1 MLTVRNLCAELGE
14 FKLDGVS
21 FEVPKG
27 DYLVLLGPSGS
38 GKSVILESIVGL
50 VPIISGEIIL
60 NGRNINKERIQYR
73 GVGLVFQDF
82 AVFPHLTV
90 AANIAYPL
98 KGMDV
103 GKVGIEEAVNAVAE
117 KLSIAHLLN
126 RKPDTLSG
134 GELQRVAIART
145 LVLNPLIL
153 LLDEPL
159 SSLDAQ
165 LRSEIRALLRQLN
178 REGQTIIH
186 VTHDFEEALSLA
198 KNVAILHNGS
208 LVQVGDSKS
217 VFQNPKSPFVAE
229 LTGVRNFFEVK
240 VEGSAGSDLKSGITA
255 KGLEVK
261 FYGGADGADGFV
273 LIDDKSIFVSIE
285 HTDTSALNSLYGRVV
300 EIIPSR
306 VGYEVVVDAGERI
319 FAAVTSESIDHLGI
333 APGKS
338 VWLSFKASSIRFIE
352 A

>member
-1 MLTVRNLCAELGE
+1 MLAVKNLCAELGA
-14 FKLDGVS
+14 FRLNDVS

-50 VPIISGEIIL
+50 VPIMSGEIIL
-60 NGRNINKERIQYR
+60 NGRNIEKERVQHR
-73 GVGLVFQDF
+73 GIGLVFQDF

-90 AANIAYPL
+90 GSNIAYPL

-103 GKVGIEEAVNAVAE
+103 SKAGVEEAVNAVAA
-117 KLSIAHLLN
+117 KLSIAHLLD

-178 REGQTIIH
+178 RDGQTIVH
-186 VTHDFEEALSLA
+186 VTHDYEEAISLA
-198 KNVAILHNGS
+198 KNVAVLHDGVV
-208 LVQVGDSKS
+208 VQIGNPKEI
-217 VFQNPKSPFVAE
+217 FQNPKSPFVAE
-229 LTGVRNFFEVK
+229 LTGVRNFFEVN
-240 VEGSAGSDLKSGITA
+240 VAGSIDSDLKSGVTS
-255 KGLEVK
+255 KGLELK
-261 FYGGADGADGFV
+261 FYGGDNGANGYV
-273 LIDDKSIFVSIE
+273 LIDDKSIFVSTGN
-285 HTDTSALNSLYGRVV
+285 TDTSALNCLRGKVIEVV
-300 EIIPSR
+300 PSR
-306 VGYEVVVDAGERI
+306 QGFEVVVDAGEKI
-319 FAAVTSESIDHLGI
+319 FAAVTAESIEHLGVV
-333 APGKS
+333 PGKE